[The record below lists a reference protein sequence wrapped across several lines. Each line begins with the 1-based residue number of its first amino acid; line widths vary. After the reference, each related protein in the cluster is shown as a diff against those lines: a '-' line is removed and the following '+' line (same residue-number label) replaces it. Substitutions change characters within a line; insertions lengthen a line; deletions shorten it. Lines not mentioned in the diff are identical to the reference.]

1 MTGGLRPRESGRGT
15 RSAGFLPADTLAGFL
30 IAILAVVLIALF
42 TYRSLVTRSI
52 TATRITQT
60 LDAVQRLEEL
70 LSSVKDAETGER
82 GFLLTGDERY
92 LEPYTAGRAALGGAF
107 TSLRSQLSTD
117 AEQQQRVAALQQLAD
132 DWMALSA
139 ETVAMRRAGSTEAA
153 TDVARSDR
161 AKAGMDRIRSLVAA
175 MEDAERAVLAA
186 RQEEWQQAVIFSSR
200 VTWGGSVVLLVL
212 IAGAAVT
219 ASRQYRAREKEMWIR
234 AGQTD
239 LSDRL
244 RGEQRLDSL
253 GEKILAFLAEY
264 LHALVGAIYI
274 RDRAGTFRRFASHA
288 LSPAN
293 ADDVVRPG
301 DGLLGQAAKDN
312 RPLRVRDV
320 PDGYLGVASSLGHG
334 KPLEIIIAPAGV
346 DGAVHAVLEL
356 GFFHRVL
363 PADLE
368 LLERIS
374 ESLGIAIRSSKDRT
388 RLEELLEE
396 TQRQAEELQTQ
407 QEELRVSNEELEEQ
421 TNVLKQSQA
430 RLENQQA
437 ELEQTNS
444 QLEEQSQLLEAQKD
458 ELTELAGG
466 DPREGRRARA
476 RQPVQERVPGQ
487 HEPRAADAAELV
499 TDPREAARRQQDGQ
513 PHGGAGE
520 VRGDDLLRR
529 ERPPHAHQR
538 HPRSVEDRG
547 WQNGS
552 APRASDH
559 RRTPSMRSA
568 SRSRRQR
575 RRRSCTS
582 TSSSSRPR
590 LNESRRTSSAWG
602 RS

>member
-1 MTGGLRPRESGRGT
+1 MTGGLRSRESGRGT

-92 LEPYTAGRAALGGAF
+92 LEPYTTGRAALGGAF

-264 LHALVGAIYI
+264 LNALVGAIYI

-312 RPLRVRDV
+312 RPLRVRTCRTATS
-320 PDGYLGVASSLGHG
+320 PSRRAWATGSRSNSSSLRPAWMASSTRCSSSGSFI
-334 KPLEIIIAPAGV
+334 ECC
-346 DGAVHAVLEL
+346 
-356 GFFHRVL
+356 R
-363 PADLE
+363 
-368 LLERIS
+368 RIWS
-374 ESLGIAIRSSKDRT
+374 CSSASPNRSASPSDRRRT
-388 RLEELLEE
+388 
-396 TQRQAEELQTQ
+396 
-407 QEELRVSNEELEEQ
+407 
-421 TNVLKQSQA
+421 
-430 RLENQQA
+430 
-437 ELEQTNS
+437 
-444 QLEEQSQLLEAQKD
+444 
-458 ELTELAGG
+458 
-466 DPREGRRARA
+466 GRGSRSCW
-476 RQPVQERVPGQ
+476 
-487 HEPRAADAAELV
+487 
-499 TDPREAARRQQDGQ
+499 RRRSG
-513 PHGGAGE
+513 
-520 VRGDDLLRR
+520 R
-529 ERPPHAHQR
+529 
-538 HPRSVEDRG
+538 PRSCRRSRRSCA
-547 WQNGS
+547 S
-552 APRASDH
+552 A
-559 RRTPSMRSA
+559 TRS
-568 SRSRRQR
+568 SRSRRTSLKRVAGAAREPAGRARADQLAAGGAD
-575 RRRSCTS
+575 RSC
-582 TSSSSRPR
+582 SR
-590 LNESRRTSSAWG
+590 LRRTS
-602 RS
+602 